1 MPIDL
6 APFPEPLHEALRWLE
21 QSARLPFA
29 VSVDDLARQHL
40 PLIEH
45 LERLGAGPADIAAVF
60 EQCGIKGGP
69 FKPATI
75 SKAISRAKRAA
86 RQPDHSSA
94 IGDKSQRQQRSGACE
109 RTVANGTADRRR
121 SRAAEAS
128 ARAASDGGD
137 DERSAATADEP
148 RLPVAHDGAPRHEMT
163 IGGKSS
169 RLSAE
174 DGNSRQIAA
183 LRGFGRA
190 ASAESDVF
198 DRARQVGRAMNK
210 LSGESND
217 E

>member
-1 MPIDL
+1 MSINL
-6 APFPEPLHEALRWLE
+6 SAFPEPLHEALRWLE
-21 QSARLPFA
+21 ETARLPFA

-60 EQCGIKGGP
+60 EQCGIKGAP

-94 IGDKSQRQQRSGACE
+94 IGDKSQRQQRSGESELA
-109 RTVANGTADRRR
+109 VANGADGQCY

-137 DERSAATADEP
+137 EEPSAATADGLRP
-148 RLPVAHDGAPRHEMT
+148 PVAHDGAPRHGMT

-190 ASAESDVF
+190 ASTESDVF

>member
-1 MPIDL
+1 MSINL
-6 APFPEPLHEALRWLE
+6 AAFPEPLHEALRWLE
-21 QSARLPFA
+21 QVARLPFA

-60 EQCGIKGGP
+60 EQCGIKGAP
-69 FKPATI
+69 FKPATV

-86 RQPDHSSA
+86 RQPNHSSA
-94 IGDKSQRQQRSGACE
+94 IDDKSQRQQRSSESEFA
-109 RTVANGTADRRR
+109 VANRAAGQRR
-121 SRAAEAS
+121 SGAAEAS
-128 ARAASDGGD
+128 SRAAFDGGN
-137 DERSAATADEP
+137 DERSAATPDGP
-148 RLPVAHDGAPRHEMT
+148 RPPVADDGAPRHGMT
-163 IGGKSS
+163 IGGKSY

-174 DGNSRQIAA
+174 DGDSRQIAA

>member
-1 MPIDL
+1 MSINL
-6 APFPEPLHEALRWLE
+6 SAFPEPLHEALRRLE

-29 VSVDDLARQHL
+29 VSIDDLARQHL
-40 PLIEH
+40 PLIED

-60 EQCGIKGGP
+60 EQCGIKGRP

-75 SKAISRAKRAA
+75 SKAVSRAKRAA

-94 IGDKSQRQQRSGACE
+94 IGDKNQRQQRSGESELA
-109 RTVANGTADRRR
+109 VANGAADQRR
-121 SRAAEAS
+121 SGAAEAS
-128 ARAASDGGD
+128 ARAASDAGD
-137 DERSAATADEP
+137 EERSAATADGP
-148 RLPVAHDGAPRHEMT
+148 RPPVAHDGTPRHGT
-163 IGGKSS
+163 AIGGKNC